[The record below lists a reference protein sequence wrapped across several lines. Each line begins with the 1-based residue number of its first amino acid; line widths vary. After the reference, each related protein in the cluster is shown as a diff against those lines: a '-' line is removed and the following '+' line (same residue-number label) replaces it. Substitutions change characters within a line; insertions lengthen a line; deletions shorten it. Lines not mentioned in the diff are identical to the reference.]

1 MSLLNFLLPRII
13 ELIIIVAT
21 VFIARYYINRLGDKS
36 SLHRLEVGLAVAFIG
51 LAALMLNANL
61 SVPGT
66 GALSNY
72 MDIAKSTE
80 VDNPDKILQIFKV
93 QAQQMAKTT
102 SALKT
107 LTSSMMIWCAALA
120 YITRYAVRD

>member
-80 VDNPDKILQIFKV
+80 VDNPDKILQIFKI